1 MSGGSLGS
9 RAARKALKR
18 ARREAHRKLIASSPD
33 DRKLMTSSPADRKLM
48 ASSLA
53 GRRRLPSR
61 SPSQHRG
68 NLSFFSL
75 LGHNCFSCWRNLAY
89 LILKKIQVILVINMH
104 KFSRFNMNSESAI
117 KIVIASKRWG
127 VHWTV
132 NTPPFDDMTYVKNIW
147 IEQLSLRIQIIICTI
162 HYGIA
167 IWQKK
172 NTGSFWIQ

>member
-68 NLSFFSL
+68 N
-75 LGHNCFSCWRNLAY
+75 WAY
-89 LILKKIQVILVINMH
+89 LISKKIQMILVINRH
-104 KFSRFNMNSESAI
+104 KFSLFSMNSESAI
-117 KIVIASKRWG
+117 KIVIASTG
-127 VHWTV
+127 GAYIEQWTPHLSMLWLMYPV
-132 NTPPFDDMTYVKNIW
+132 TDIW
-147 IEQLSLRIQIIICTI
+147 IGKSVPQNSNYNLYTTTELQFGKKRSLDPYKFSKPCIV
-162 HYGIA
+162 
-167 IWQKK
+167 
-172 NTGSFWIQ
+172 FL